1 MNMNRTTAIIITV
14 VSALLCGCP
23 GVALGALGIMAAFGS
38 QMPEVMAQ
46 NPGTPQEA
54 LFGAGM
60 FICFGA
66 VLILIPIIVGVL
78 SIRMAKPDE
87 PSIYEPPTPA
97 P

>member
-1 MNMNRTTAIIITV
+1 MNKTTAIIITV

-23 GVALGALGIMAAFGS
+23 GLALAGLGVMAAFGS

-54 LFGAGM
+54 LLGSGM

-66 VLILIPIIVGVL
+66 ILILIPIIVGIL
-78 SIRMAKPDE
+78 SIRYAKPNE
-87 PSIYEPPTPA
+87 PSVNESSPPNW
-97 P
+97 